1 MSKKSKKKNKTKIIV
16 TLIIVLLIISNL
28 LLVWTIIKP
37 KKDSATN
44 SEFIYKV
51 NIEGKYD
58 NKTKYYIPISYSQY
72 NKLLKNKEVFT
83 LAVID
88 NSSNTYDKFL
98 ELINKLAFFKNTKI
112 YLLETSK
119 LSKKNTV
126 SFYNLDER
134 LSSLESNYIIS
145 IYNKKVISITEFN
158 NENLINL
165 IKGMEN

>member
-1 MSKKSKKKNKTKIIV
+1 M
-16 TLIIVLLIISNL
+16 
-28 LLVWTIIKP
+28 
-37 KKDSATN
+37 
-44 SEFIYKV
+44 
-51 NIEGKYD
+51 
-58 NKTKYYIPISYSQY
+58 PISYSQY

-119 LSKKNTV
+119 LSKKNIV

-145 IYNKKVISITEFN
+145 IFNKKVVSITEFN
-158 NENLINL
+158 NEDLINL